1 MNLSSTANTYKTIDN
16 TVSLYMSTHSRPQ
29 LYYFEQIDIIVYT
42 PIQKVFSMFPIYMNS
57 FQGKHTQ
64 HCILHLKTSNIINVI
79 KNLVGLHI
87 WVELRK
93 WFRKETWQKS
103 VTVYWVKRKNDSS
116 SQVSVLSIWMNT
128 GIWVKGLQMD
138 EQVLCVHACVCM
150 CVFVCVYDDNEKPL
164 GHQTIGIQ

>member
-87 WVELRK
+87 
-93 WFRKETWQKS
+93 
-103 VTVYWVKRKNDSS
+103 
-116 SQVSVLSIWMNT
+116 
-128 GIWVKGLQMD
+128 
-138 EQVLCVHACVCM
+138 
-150 CVFVCVYDDNEKPL
+150 
-164 GHQTIGIQ
+164 